1 MYTLSSSL
9 LPMVVGIFP
18 GRIEKPGVLYAFN
31 SAFEVDV
38 VITIFTADFFYHGYT
53 DYAASIILC

>member
-18 GRIEKPGVLYAFN
+18 DRIEKSGVLYAFN

-38 VITIFTADFFYHGYT
+38 VITIFTADFF
-53 DYAASIILC
+53 IMVILIMLLP